1 MDYSGIN
8 NQIEKARK
16 RLQSVEKITQQEA
29 KEIIVSVDTNKALNN
44 NNNKYR
50 EKKTLT
56 KETFE
61 EILEGYT
68 KCMVEDLEIGN
79 FIRYKQKK
87 DGMVK
92 YVWGGMLIYKDPSYL
107 RVKNVKNNIRWSV
120 QLQNPDIQHVFY
132 QKKKQKLDEDGV
144 YVNLNTASTTGL
156 LAAIVERGDYEA
168 LATAAKIAKRNAIKE
183 SLGR

>member
-8 NQIEKARK
+8 EQIEKAKQRIK
-16 RLQSVEKITQQEA
+16 KAGNISRQDA
-29 KEIIVSVDTNKALNN
+29 KEIVVAIDSNKVLDNN
-44 NNNKYR
+44 NNGR

-56 KETFE
+56 KEGFD

-68 KCMVEDLEIGN
+68 KCTVEDLEIGN

-87 DGMVK
+87 DGIIK
-92 YVWGGMLIYKDPSYL
+92 YVWGGMLIFKDPSYL
-107 RVKNVKNNIRWSV
+107 RLKNVKNNIRWSV